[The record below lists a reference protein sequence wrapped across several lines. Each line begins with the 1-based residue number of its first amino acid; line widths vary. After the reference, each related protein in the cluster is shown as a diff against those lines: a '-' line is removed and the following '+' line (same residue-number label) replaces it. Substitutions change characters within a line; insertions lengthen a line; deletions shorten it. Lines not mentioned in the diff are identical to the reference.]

1 MYVCFIHLL
10 FPVNIIMEWFF
21 LAKTNRKPSD
31 IDVTFFNELCLFAV
45 VINWIR
51 DWRRFRGQ
59 FDADISYMSPDMSA
73 NQLYICNLID
83 ISISEDK

>member
-1 MYVCFIHLL
+1 MEFQASKVIFYELLDTAASKLNLCMYVCFIHLL

-51 DWRRFRGQ
+51 DYGRFRG
-59 FDADISYMSPDMSA
+59 FYDP
-73 NQLYICNLID
+73 
-83 ISISEDK
+83 